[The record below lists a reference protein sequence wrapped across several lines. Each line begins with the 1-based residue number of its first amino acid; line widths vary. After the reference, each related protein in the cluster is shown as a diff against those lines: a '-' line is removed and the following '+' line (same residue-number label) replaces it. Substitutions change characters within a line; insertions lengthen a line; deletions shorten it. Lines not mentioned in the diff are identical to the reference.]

1 MKKTL
6 QIIFYIILYFSIN
19 HIAFAESKVANKIFG
34 SKDCSQYSTK
44 TFSGLSDYVKC
55 KKGLDPSKEKS
66 IFKSLKLKEKK
77 EFDYNKPCEEYSTKT
92 LTGLAAKLKCKRA
105 KNN

>member
-1 MKKTL
+1 MKKIL
-6 QIIFYIILYFSIN
+6 QILFYITLYLSIN
-19 HIAFAESKVANKIFG
+19 NITFAESKVANKIFG

-44 TFSGLSDYVKC
+44 TLSGLSDYVKC

-92 LTGLAAKLKCKRA
+92 VTRLAAKIKCKSA